1 MAVPS
6 HQLGPDTTATDDH
19 GGSRL
24 DHGVSVHT
32 TRPGRRVFV
41 EAGNTDGWIAT
52 DLAVDLER

>member
-6 HQLGPDTTATDDH
+6 HRPGPDATTDDDH
-19 GGSRL
+19 GGSQLR
-24 DHGVSVHT
+24 DGVSVHT